1 MGFLGVA
8 NAIWI
13 LPGPAGG
20 TGSGFLQIAGTPTS
34 TTVLVRN
41 LPLYGQA
48 TPGQV
53 VATGAPIYLAGD
65 LNFAGNGFSGLCP
78 ALDGAATSVLKGD
91 STVGS
96 LPYSSLSSLPT
107 LGTSAP
113 LNVPASGN
121 ASSAQVV
128 LGTDTRL
135 SDARAL
141 SGSIA
146 ESSVTNLVTDLA
158 AKVGT
163 ADSRL
168 SDARTPTAHH
178 ATHAAAGSDPL
189 TLTKAQISD
198 FPTLGTASAKDVPS
212 SGNASSAQVVYGTDT
227 RLSDART
234 PSAHETT
241 HLSGG
246 ADAIPL
252 ASSTAA
258 GLCPTV
264 DNTTIQVSASKL
276 AVLISGLTGIAQ
288 SQVTGLVTAL
298 AAVPPTTNVQ
308 TFTTPGAFTWTKP
321 AGALMIEVICIGGGG
336 GGGSGRRGLAGSARS
351 GGQGGGGG
359 AYSTVK
365 IPAAALGSTVVGQC
379 GLGGTGGAS
388 QTTASTGGNTATSL
402 QATTGDSFFGGS
414 QRYTALAIASGGI
427 GGFGGAVAAIAVT
440 AQTPGQFAGGPGG
453 ATSITGASTLAP
465 NFVGLG
471 LVAVAVAVASPLE
484 TLLLPEV
491 TEAPPGAVSAMT
503 F

>member
-1 MGFLGVA
+1 MPGPTGSTGATGPAGVAGTRERLVQLGQPDPLVRPGSGRTGPSGPSAVSANAGNIAALGTDSLILVPSAISGNASAGQVVKGNDGRLSDARTPTAHHTTHESGGSDALTLAESQITNLVTDLAGKATAGAAIPESQVTNLVTDLAGKVGTGDSRLSDARTPLAHAPSHVYNGTDPLLNGGPISVTTAPFTIPTVNGTGTLTFSASTIMGFLGVA

-13 LPGPAGG
+13 LPGPSGG

-252 ASSTAA
+252 SQFNCS
-258 GLCPTV
+258 GP
-264 DNTTIQVSASKL
+264 VS
-276 AVLISGLTGIAQ
+276 
-288 SQVTGLVTAL
+288 
-298 AAVPPTTNVQ
+298 
-308 TFTTPGAFTWTKP
+308 
-321 AGALMIEVICIGGGG
+321 
-336 GGGSGRRGLAGSARS
+336 
-351 GGQGGGGG
+351 
-359 AYSTVK
+359 
-365 IPAAALGSTVVGQC
+365 
-379 GLGGTGGAS
+379 
-388 QTTASTGGNTATSL
+388 
-402 QATTGDSFFGGS
+402 DS
-414 QRYTALAIASGGI
+414 R
-427 GGFGGAVAAIAVT
+427 
-440 AQTPGQFAGGPGG
+440 
-453 ATSITGASTLAP
+453 
-465 NFVGLG
+465 
-471 LVAVAVAVASPLE
+471 
-484 TLLLPEV
+484 
-491 TEAPPGAVSAMT
+491 
-503 F
+503 